1 MDSISRFISRKKPS
15 DVFDDDPLFSNGLSS
30 GLESNQSLLV
40 NDYLTPGG
48 GGGGGGGGAD
58 ESTIASSN
66 RQGTSRRHRNITNGT
81 GLYRD
86 DSNDNPYNDEST
98 QTIRQRFINI
108 GKNTIFSAKV
118 MNILGNVL
126 AVVTLLGFLILVPW
140 ITAHAMI
147 YDKARPDFAAFYS
160 AGAFVLITVAMS
172 MKLIYNHL
180 TNWYMPDIQKFV
192 VRIVWMV
199 PIYSIQSWLSLRFH
213 NARIYIDTL
222 RDFYEA
228 YVIQSFL
235 YYLME
240 LLGKL
245 LL

>member
-1 MDSISRFISRKKPS
+1 MNPLLYRFIRRKNQGRNTS
-15 DVFDDDPLFSNGLSS
+15 DLFDDDPLFSNGLSS
-30 GLESNQSLLV
+30 GFRNDQSLLV
-40 NDYLTPGG
+40 NDYLTSSGGPGASPG
-48 GGGGGGGGAD
+48 IHGAD
-58 ESTIASSN
+58 DTTITSN
-66 RQGTSRRHRNITNGT
+66 HLRHNNIDNFN
-81 GLYRD
+81 YN
-86 DSNDNPYNDEST
+86 NDNENPNRDHETSL
-98 QTIRQRFINI
+98 RQRFIN
-108 GKNTIFSAKV
+108 GKNIICSAKF
-118 MNILGNVL
+118 MNILGNIL
-126 AVVTLLGFLILVPW
+126 AVVTLIGFLILVPW

-172 MKLIYNHL
+172 TKLIYNHL

-192 VRIVWMV
+192 VRIIWMV

-222 RDFYEA
+222 RDLYEA

-240 LLGKL
+240 LLGE
-245 LL
+245 